1 MSSFDNSHEWDLILG
16 QDGSDNNPLLEDVR
30 EGKFLNVLQS
40 PQARQI
46 LTKFAQQRQNET
58 FALNKVSIDNIIAKT
73 VPIDALCVAVAALH
87 AFIQAN
93 WTGPDLEEEL
103 SKPIQLLR
111 RASPDS
117 FPARSLNE
125 NEDDKFETALRSSSL
140 DYLTWAG
147 EPAYHLCESP
157 FLLVFAL
164 QIINALSNDL
174 HSKELWKLRAYSIH
188 SRILDNPV
196 VPPED
201 VMQEVKLLKEYLVQK
216 RDSTKDLQEA
226 QKWNKLLAITLIDE
240 GLTVQRSGKDRE
252 ANERF
257 LEAAKSDGLQ
267 YEITEEQDNME
278 EEEMEAYDADP
289 IELNGITPSG
299 WKASADKSGATNMP
313 SEMLHNDDTLL
324 ERTRFTSTVVTKAD
338 TESTVFTQDDI
349 TNPSVLDPLDS
360 CILLGLCLN
369 IHNASPEN
377 GLTASQMSAF
387 VQRVLAHARNW
398 SVHTM
403 GLLLRSR
410 LEGDRTRTVQRS
422 TLQLQALLDQMPTSD
437 SSIMERLQ
445 FVHELELPS
454 KWEMQAELAKRYAAL
469 GVLKSALE
477 IFERVELWQEVVQ
490 CWGALGRQ
498 DKGIE
503 VLRDL
508 LQGKKDE
515 SDHVISSKKDRSQHV
530 QVQLNSARQAKLWCL
545 LGDLEVE
552 KATEHYT
559 QAWNVSSKRS
569 ARAARSL
576 GAVAFAASD
585 FGKATIWL
593 RRALKIQ
600 PLYAR
605 TWFTLGCVYMRLDT
619 ISSYIEA
626 ARCFRRCT
634 ALDDE
639 DAESWNNLASCYL
652 RLSQQ
657 SEEVLREARM
667 AEHADAVTDQ
677 RAILSGIEEEED
689 DDHSQSDSNSLH
701 SRDSGVAVQSDTE
714 SEAETEVGDDDDDDS
729 RLRRQMQ
736 RSTLSAIGGG
746 GGSGQGAF
754 DVKLLAHRA
763 LEKSLRFAHDDW
775 RVWNNFMIV
784 SVDCGLMSDAV
795 RSLIRVVELRS
806 IARNLPGSDPTSSS
820 SIAESVD
827 VGVVNRIVDAVI
839 RAPSSEQDA
848 IVEHEDT
855 SSSTNVQAPVSKQVK
870 HNPNEGHGL
879 WPLVCNLFEN
889 TLLPK
894 ISDMPDLWRA
904 YARLLFWR
912 GRLRSALDCH
922 LTAWRTSFGSETCDL
937 TSKSIFFQ
945 AIDALTELCEL
956 LENFGHRE
964 VAIEEDTDLDI
975 DTAKANPN
983 IKRELAMENWQFRA
997 RSLVRTFMG
1006 RTRDAYESDL
1016 SWERLQELRD
1026 SLSPTSRG

>member
-1 MSSFDNSHEWDLILG
+1 MSSFDISDEWGIILG
-16 QDGSDNNPLLEDVR
+16 QEGSTNQLVADVR
-30 EGKFLNVLQS
+30 EGKFLDVLRS

-46 LTKFAQQRQNET
+46 LALVAQQRQNEAFT
-58 FALNKVSIDNIIAKT
+58 LYKVHLENAISKIDS
-73 VPIDALCVAVAALH
+73 IDALCIAVAALH

-103 SKPIQLLR
+103 LKPIQLLR

-117 FPARSLNE
+117 FPARSMNDD
-125 NEDDKFETALRSSSL
+125 EDQGNSDGKLETALRSASL

-157 FLLVFAL
+157 FLLVLAL
-164 QIINALSNDL
+164 QTLNALPSSL
-174 HSKELWKLRAYSIH
+174 HSRALWRLRASSIYS
-188 SRILDNPV
+188 RVLDNPV
-196 VPPED
+196 APPED
-201 VMQEVKLLKEYLVQK
+201 VIEEVRVLKEYLTTQ
-216 RDSTKDLQEA
+216 RDASKDSEEA
-226 QKWNKLLAITLIDE
+226 QRWNKLLAITLIDE

-257 LEAAKSDGLQ
+257 LEAARADGLQ
-267 YEITEEQDNME
+267 YEITGALGKRTKFQKEDKTILVLLAKSVREDEAEKKEAEDGVE
-278 EEEMEAYDADP
+278 EEEAYDADP
-289 IELNGITPSG
+289 IELNGTPSG
-299 WKASADKSGATNMP
+299 WKATADTNSATNMP

-324 ERTRFTSTVVTKAD
+324 ERTRFTSTTNNANAD
-338 TESTVFTQDDI
+338 SNGTTNSVFTQDDI
-349 TNPSVLDPLDS
+349 TNPSILDPLDS

-410 LEGDRTRTVQRS
+410 LEADRTRTVQRS

-437 SSIMERLQ
+437 SSVVERLQ
-445 FVHELELPS
+445 LVHELELPS
-454 KWEMQAELAKRYAAL
+454 KWEMQAELARRYAAL
-469 GVLKSALE
+469 GVLRSALE

-508 LQGKKDE
+508 LQGTKDE
-515 SDHVISSKKDRSQHV
+515 SDHVISAKKDRSQHV

-585 FGKATIWL
+585 FAKATTWL

-619 ISSYIEA
+619 IAGYIEA

-657 SEEVLREARM
+657 SEGVLREAQM

-677 RAILSGIEEEED
+677 RAVLSGIEEEDED
-689 DDHSQSDSNSLH
+689 DRSQSDSDSLH

-714 SEAETEVGDDDDDDS
+714 SEAETE
-729 RLRRQMQ
+729 M
-736 RSTLSAIGGG
+736 

-763 LEKSLRFAHDDW
+763 LGKSLRFAHDDW
-775 RVWNNFMIV
+775 RVWNNYMIV
-784 SVDCGLMSDAV
+784 SVDCGLMADAV
-795 RSLIRVVELRS
+795 RSLVRVVELRS
-806 IARNLPGSDPTSSS
+806 VSRVLPGSDPTSSS

-827 VGVVNRIVDAVI
+827 IAVVNRIVDAVI

-848 IVEHEDT
+848 LVEHEDT
-855 SSSTNVQAPVSKQVK
+855 SSTNVQAPVSKQAN

-879 WPLVCNLFEN
+879 WPTVRSLFEN

-912 GRLRSALDCH
+912 GRLRSALDAH
-922 LTAWRTSFGSETCDL
+922 LTAWRTSYGAEGCDL
-937 TSKSIFFQ
+937 TSQTIFVQ
-945 AIDALTELCEL
+945 AVEALTELCEL
-956 LENFGHRE
+956 LENFGHPSP
-964 VAIEEDTDLDI
+964 
-975 DTAKANPN
+975 TAK
-983 IKRELAMENWQFRA
+983 REPAMENWQFRA

-1006 RTRDAYESDL
+1006 RTRDAFESDP
-1016 SWERLQELRD
+1016 SWDRLQELRD
-1026 SLSPTSRG
+1026 SLSPSRG